1 MITLRKASAR
11 GHARH
16 GWLESWHSFSFADYQ
31 DPAHVRFG
39 TLRVINED
47 IVQPGTGFDT
57 HSHRD
62 MEIVT
67 YILSGK
73 LRHRDSMGNGAD
85 IPAGEIQ
92 LMRAGSGVQHSE
104 FNPSADEA
112 VHLLQI
118 WIMPDEQGLAPGYWQ
133 KKFPDEAKRG
143 RWCLLASPDAA
154 DGSLSIHQDV
164 RLSAALLDGTETLD
178 YPIQDGRKAYLH
190 VARGSLQA
198 NGHELAAG
206 DALMYVDEAR
216 VGLAAGNDAEVLLFD
231 LAYRKKTCA
240 QRTLTQ

>member
-1 MITLRKASAR
+1 MITLRKADAR
-11 GHARH
+11 GHALH

-39 TLRVINED
+39 ALRVINED
-47 IVQPGTGFDT
+47 IVQPGAGFDT

-67 YILSGK
+67 YILSGR
-73 LRHRDSMGNGAD
+73 LSHRDSMGNGED
-85 IPAGEIQ
+85 IHAGEIQ

-104 FNPSADEA
+104 FNPSDSEA

-118 WIMPDEQGLAPGYWQ
+118 WIIPDEQGLAPGYWQ
-133 KKFPDEAKRG
+133 KIFPDEAKRG
-143 RWCLLASPDAA
+143 RWCLLVSPDAA
-154 DGSLSIHQDV
+154 DGSLRIHQDA
-164 RLSAALLDGTETLD
+164 RLSTALLDGADLLD
-178 YPIQDGRKAYLH
+178 YPIAAGRKAYLH

-206 DALMYVDEAR
+206 DALMCVDEAR
-216 VGLAAGNDAEVLLFD
+216 VNLVAGSNAEVLLFD
-231 LAYRKKTCA
+231 LA
-240 QRTLTQ
+240 